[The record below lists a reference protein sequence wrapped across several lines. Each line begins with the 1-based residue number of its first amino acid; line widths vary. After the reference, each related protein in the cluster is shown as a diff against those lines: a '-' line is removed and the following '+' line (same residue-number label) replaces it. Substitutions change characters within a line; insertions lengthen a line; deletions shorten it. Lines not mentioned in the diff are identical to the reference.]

1 MLILMKV
8 FAVLIVVWFY
18 QTAKSKSEPAINW
31 AVTGLIGYLLVWAML
46 RFTLVSALWKAVE
59 KNITMGF
66 LLVQIPA
73 VCGLVVSYFILQKLI
88 SNAEAAKN
96 S

>member
-1 MLILMKV
+1 MLILAKL
-8 FAVLIVVWFY
+8 FAILVLVWFY
-18 QTAKSKSEPAINW
+18 QTAKDKGEPAINW
-31 AVTGLIGYLLVWAML
+31 AVTGFIGYAIVWAML
-46 RFTLVSALWKAVE
+46 RFTVVSAFWKAVE

-73 VCGLVVSYFILQKLI
+73 ICGIIAAYFIRQKLI
-88 SNAEAAKN
+88 ANAEAAKN

>member
-8 FAVLIVVWFY
+8 FAVLIVIWFY
-18 QTAKSKSEPAINW
+18 QTARRKGEPAINW

-59 KNITMGF
+59 KNVTMGF

-73 VCGLVVSYFILQKLI
+73 VCGVIVAYFVLQKLI
-88 SNAEAAKN
+88 ANAETAKN

>member
-8 FAVLIVVWFY
+8 FAVLITVWFY
-18 QTAKSKSEPAINW
+18 QTAKQKGEPAINW

-59 KNITMGF
+59 KNVTMGF

-73 VCGLVVSYFILQKLI
+73 ICGIIAAYFIRQKLI
-88 SNAEAAKN
+88 ANAEAAKN